1 MKGMKGEC
9 YGRVRGRKSNFRECA
24 RLKAE
29 SGLRAFVVLGG
40 RVGASSRAQGVVGK
54 FWEW

>member
-1 MKGMKGEC
+1 MKGEC
-9 YGRVRGRKSNFRECA
+9 YGRVRGRKSSFRECA

-40 RVGASSRAQGVVGK
+40 RGRASSRAQGVVGK
-54 FWEW
+54 CREC